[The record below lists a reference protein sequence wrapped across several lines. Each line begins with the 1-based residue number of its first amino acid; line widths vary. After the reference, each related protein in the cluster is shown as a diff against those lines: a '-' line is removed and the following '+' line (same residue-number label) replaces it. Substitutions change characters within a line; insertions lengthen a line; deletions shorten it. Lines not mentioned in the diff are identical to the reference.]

1 MSIPYRTRQQLNRI
15 GLVALA
21 CLLVGTI
28 VWFCWV
34 IWLDRY
40 VVYTNGKATL
50 VFDIVLSEGLGE
62 VAVPPAADA
71 GVTIYYNE
79 GSNAVDLNAE
89 MTQLNGYYIESKELQ
104 FDIADTMENLRKL
117 KSGTAVM
124 VELKG
129 GYGSFYYNSSVSGAV
144 MSQSVSTD
152 TVNEMITE
160 MKNRGFYMIAR
171 VSAFRDYNYGLNN
184 VPAGLPDAR
193 GDGHYLRADD
203 GGCYWLDP
211 SDPTV
216 VNWVCSIVNELKAMG
231 FHEVVLDNF
240 RFPPSPDLYIFNGD
254 RDEASQTAAKAVMD
268 ACGGDGFTISF
279 VGSDATFALPEGRT
293 RLVLSG
299 VEAKEVGA
307 RASQVTFEEPEVRL
321 VFLADTN
328 DTRYD
333 QYGVLRPIAVSGGLE
348 AQKADL
354 QASTEE
360 DN

>member
-1 MSIPYRTRQQLNRI
+1 MSIPYRTRQKLNRI

-34 IWLDRY
+34 IWLERY

-50 VFDIVLSEGLGE
+50 DFDIVLSEDLGE

-203 GGCYWLDP
+203 GGATGWIPPIPPLLTGSVP
-211 SDPTV
+211 S
-216 VNWVCSIVNELKAMG
+216 S
-231 FHEVVLDNF
+231 
-240 RFPPSPDLYIFNGD
+240 
-254 RDEASQTAAKAVMD
+254 
-268 ACGGDGFTISF
+268 
-279 VGSDATFALPEGRT
+279 
-293 RLVLSG
+293 
-299 VEAKEVGA
+299 
-307 RASQVTFEEPEVRL
+307 
-321 VFLADTN
+321 TN
-328 DTRYD
+328 
-333 QYGVLRPIAVSGGLE
+333 
-348 AQKADL
+348 
-354 QASTEE
+354 
-360 DN
+360 